1 MIVIIIK
8 LISIFLALII
18 AFMFYKVNS
27 NKTIVIQNKLFQ
39 NIDLYIHQDIQT
51 YVRTFTHTYIT
62 YIQTYI
68 HACIHAYIHTSKQVN
83 KILKATARGN
93 S

>member
-8 LISIFLALII
+8 LVSIFLALII

-39 NIDLYIHQDIQT
+39 NIDLE
-51 YVRTFTHTYIT
+51 
-62 YIQTYI
+62 
-68 HACIHAYIHTSKQVN
+68 VN
-83 KILKATARGN
+83 NKCFSHN
-93 S
+93 